1 VIIDNGSMP
10 GVAVGASSIEM
21 ENCEYEVGLG
31 SLIM

>member
-1 VIIDNGSMP
+1 MP
-10 GVAVGASSIEM
+10 GVAMGASSIEM